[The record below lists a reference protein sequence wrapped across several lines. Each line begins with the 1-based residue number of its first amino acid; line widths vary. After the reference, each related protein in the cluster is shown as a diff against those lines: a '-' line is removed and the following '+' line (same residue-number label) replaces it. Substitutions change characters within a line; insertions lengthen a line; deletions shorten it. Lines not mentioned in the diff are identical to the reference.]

1 MELLLGAAGKTLR
14 AADLTPD
21 EQAFIERGSLI
32 RCEVVDGRWVK
43 RRVGP
48 STHKRAP
55 YGCAKAPALA
65 ELRRKLATLEQ
76 G

>member
-1 MELLLGAAGKTLR
+1 M
-14 AADLTPD
+14 
-21 EQAFIERGSLI
+21 

-48 STHKRAP
+48 SAHKLALFTRASS
-55 YGCAKAPALA
+55 PALA
-65 ELRRKLATLEQ
+65 ELRRKLARLEW